1 LQPESCFRKVGSDD
15 YITILEAPGTGGARG
30 PVFVVEQSNGQARI
44 QAEALQQQVE
54 DSLANFLQDR
64 SSPPLTCYLLAKPS
78 VGQHPSLELDDW
90 LKLDLMPAF
99 QNVTQAVFIGCIK
112 PESGVAAAV
121 ENRLKTHNWSTW
133 TNALLQ
139 LRWST
144 TSKGE
149 QFIEVSSLV
158 RNAWAKL

>member
-1 LQPESCFRKVGSDD
+1 VRKIGTEDF
-15 YITILEAPGTGGARG
+15 ITILEAPSSNGSGG
-30 PVFVVEQSNGQARI
+30 PIFVVEQSNGEARI

-54 DSLANFLQDR
+54 DSLANFLQDP
-64 SSPPLTCYLLAKPS
+64 SAPPLTCYLLAKPS
-78 VGQHPSLELDDW
+78 VGQHPALELDDW

-99 QNVTQAVFIGCIK
+99 RNVTQAVFIGCIK
-112 PESGVAAAV
+112 PESGVAVAV
-121 ENRLKTHNWSTW
+121 ENRMKTHSWSTW

-149 QFIEVSSLV
+149 RFIEVSSLV
-158 RNAWAKL
+158 PNAWAKL